1 MTNELTRRKLI
12 GSGAAI
18 AAGVATAP
26 LLQTMTAAAKAFPP
40 RLPRR
45 RQEDMIDD
53 VIDVMTKRS
62 FATKADILST
72 DRSRRS
78 VHARQRGMFICREI
92 GCASLSEIGRRF
104 GGRDPS
110 AVLLAE
116 RKVRHLMASDSF
128 YRVGLE
134 TLIFYC
140 LAQIELKGHAPDE
153 SRAPHYYAWRSR
165 IEGYSLER
173 FQEKLALC

>member
-1 MTNELTRRKLI
+1 MTNELTRRRLI

-26 LLQTMTAAAKAFPP
+26 LLQTTTAAAKAFPP
-40 RLPRR
+40 LSPR

-53 VIDVMTKRS
+53 VFEVMTKRS
-62 FATKADILST
+62 FATKTDILST
-72 DRSRRS
+72 DRSTRNVR
-78 VHARQRGMFICREI
+78 ARQRGMFICREI
-92 GCASLSEIGRRF
+92 GCASFSEIGRRF
-104 GGRDPS
+104 GGRDPV
-110 AVLLAE
+110 AVVHAE
-116 RKVRHLMASDSF
+116 RKIRQQMESDSF

-140 LAQIELKGHAPDE
+140 IAQIELKGHAPSE
-153 SRAPHYYAWRSR
+153 SLAPRYYVRRSR
-165 IEGYSLER
+165 IDDWSLER